1 MGKLSNMQKGLKRF
15 LKHRLGRSTNMRDID
30 ENISAYMD
38 FYNNVT
44 TVSTTRSVPAE
55 RYRGFI
61 DKGLYT
67 RLVKMLKL
75 ESVLPIDHAPEG

>member
-55 RYRGFI
+55 RYHGFI
-61 DKGLYT
+61 DEDGTLGW
-67 RLVKMLKL
+67 LKCL
-75 ESVLPIDHAPEG
+75 NWSQCFPLTMCQRG